1 MAVIEGTEPES
12 VVENANTNDLQLASI
27 PIDTDNIT
35 DRPRELAVTND
46 ASRVYVVLGGSGSV
60 ALVDA
65 LTLQ

>member
-46 ASRVYVVLGGSGSV
+46 ARRVYVVLGGSGSV